1 MERRIPFGIL
11 FSPSISI
18 FSGETNCIALRAVS
32 HNYPNIMVA
41 CWEQVSTIV
50 YGFLRATPEV
60 PARQWKGHSGNTV
73 GSIGEKTLTAA
84 IKARDPNAFFI
95 STGVPIVSFSLL
107 NLCSSYDVN
116 FLQSSYKRDPNALQL
131 SNTSITVSGNT
142 H

>member
-1 MERRIPFGIL
+1 M
-11 FSPSISI
+11 
-18 FSGETNCIALRAVS
+18 S

-84 IKARDPNAFFI
+84 IKARDPNAFF
-95 STGVPIVSFSLL
+95 SLL
-107 NLCSSYDVN
+107 I
-116 FLQSSYKRDPNALQL
+116 FLFYFVFLFPFIWSVISLF
-131 SNTSITVSGNT
+131 
-142 H
+142 